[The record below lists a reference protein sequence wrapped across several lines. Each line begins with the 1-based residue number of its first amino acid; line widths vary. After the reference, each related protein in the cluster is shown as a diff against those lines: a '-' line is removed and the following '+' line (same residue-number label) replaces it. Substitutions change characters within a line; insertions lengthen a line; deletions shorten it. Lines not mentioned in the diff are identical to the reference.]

1 MNGARV
7 FEDAYSG
14 VFREQEDFFSCLHE
28 IMGKSSWI
36 RQKVRN
42 LRLVPIVAG
51 STFEKELRSQY
62 TEDGM
67 DDGIITDTIAN
78 TALMLKYRGE
88 MLPVRD
94 CAIKSILDRAGIQ
107 GSGLRRV
114 ERNVYARILTILH
127 GISIMLKGNIG
138 GPTVYVDNFYQR
150 FQGSNE
156 EIEEM
161 IDYILEDIRSCYEID
176 DEELQRNVYEYD
188 RAKEH
193 LRVALCNY
201 EANKETLSSR
211 PHKRIL
217 DLAVIACVRNDE
229 APVGRTGFIYVTDRL
244 LEIWGVSKEEM
255 FTTALKNTMK
265 EAYCCKLSD
274 LLAQQDDFELPPGVE
289 IPLYILTTN
298 SKYLGASS
306 LLNGPALNQ
315 IAEELHSN
323 LFIYPSSIHE
333 VLVLPDEGTRKQRAM
348 QKEMVEEV
356 NETNVSPEE
365 RLSNSVYYFDREKQ
379 EVTIDYLGKPLSE
392 LNR

>member
-28 IMGKSSWI
+28 ILGKSLWI

-42 LRLVPIVAG
+42 LRLVPIIAG

-78 TALMLKYRGE
+78 TALMLKYRGD

-114 ERNVYARILTILH
+114 ERNVYARILNDVLKVTKGEALLRISEGKVSAVLSGDCNDYAILTMSGPVRH
-127 GISIMLKGNIG
+127 MISISL
-138 GPTVYVDNFYQR
+138 FQR
-150 FQGSNE
+150 SF
-156 EIEEM
+156 
-161 IDYILEDIRSCYEID
+161 SCWS
-176 DEELQRNVYEYD
+176 
-188 RAKEH
+188 AKE
-193 LRVALCNY
+193 LRAAVLCNY

-333 VLVLPDEGTRKQRAM
+333 VLVLPVEGTRKQRAK
-348 QKEMVEEV
+348 QKKMVEEV
-356 NETNVSPEE
+356 NASSVSPEE

>member
-1 MNGARV
+1 M
-7 FEDAYSG
+7 E
-14 VFREQEDFFSCLHE
+14 
-28 IMGKSSWI
+28 
-36 RQKVRN
+36 
-42 LRLVPIVAG
+42 
-51 STFEKELRSQY
+51 ELRKK
-62 TEDGM
+62 
-67 DDGIITDTIAN
+67 
-78 TALMLKYRGE
+78 LMEELKNKLGE
-88 MLPVRD
+88 GYEVSPVD
-94 CAIKSILDRAGIQ
+94 VNKNNG
-107 GSGLRRV
+107 
-114 ERNVYARILTILH
+114 TILH

-201 EANKETLSSR
+201 EANKETLFSR

>member
-1 MNGARV
+1 M
-7 FEDAYSG
+7 E
-14 VFREQEDFFSCLHE
+14 
-28 IMGKSSWI
+28 
-36 RQKVRN
+36 
-42 LRLVPIVAG
+42 
-51 STFEKELRSQY
+51 ELRKK
-62 TEDGM
+62 
-67 DDGIITDTIAN
+67 
-78 TALMLKYRGE
+78 LMEELKNKLGE
-88 MLPVRD
+88 GYEVSPVD
-94 CAIKSILDRAGIQ
+94 VNKNNG
-107 GSGLRRV
+107 
-114 ERNVYARILTILH
+114 TILH

-161 IDYILEDIRSCYEID
+161 IDYILEDIRACYEID

-265 EAYCCKLSD
+265 EAFCC
-274 LLAQQDDFELPPGVE
+274 
-289 IPLYILTTN
+289 
-298 SKYLGASS
+298 
-306 LLNGPALNQ
+306 
-315 IAEELHSN
+315 
-323 LFIYPSSIHE
+323 
-333 VLVLPDEGTRKQRAM
+333 
-348 QKEMVEEV
+348 
-356 NETNVSPEE
+356 
-365 RLSNSVYYFDREKQ
+365 
-379 EVTIDYLGKPLSE
+379 
-392 LNR
+392 